1 MYSIIKT
8 SRILVQT
15 PVSRAHAH
23 RLLNLFPSNVIIKC
37 TADSASG
44 ESGTVFRGNGGEGT
58 SGAYERENKTGNQT
72 VRRMVWHIAEE
83 KRDNRG
89 EERKKRE
96 SATGR
101 RIPTGTTE
109 DVNQWVIRAAVPEE
123 GESRPLHSLH
133 NSKGG

>member
-1 MYSIIKT
+1 M
-8 SRILVQT
+8 
-15 PVSRAHAH
+15 
-23 RLLNLFPSNVIIKC
+23 IIKC
-37 TADSASG
+37 TANSVSG
-44 ESGTVFRGNGGEGT
+44 ESETVFRGNGGEGT
-58 SGAYERENKTGNQT
+58 SGAGERENKTGNQT
-72 VRRMVWHIAEE
+72 VRRTVWHIAEE
-83 KRDNRG
+83 KRGNRR

-101 RIPTGTTE
+101 RIPAGTTG